1 MSWRGLACK
10 PTITLTTCP
19 VVAFDDT
26 GIDRLTDCGGRSA
39 RLHRHFRAADDLCG
53 DFHHASPF
61 PALDNLG
68 IMQVRRGEVLGC
80 GLGPTFAW
88 DVQDNL
94 WYPIH
99 MQQGVSLVWQL
110 ITGKKRHI
118 PTTNRVQALEEHV
131 GVLLVA
137 FPYHKGGHQAP
148 CWCESDPHP
157 GIALQREY
165 FLGHGQMRFFLTP
178 RVLPFE

>member
-1 MSWRGLACK
+1 M
-10 PTITLTTCP
+10 
-19 VVAFDDT
+19 
-26 GIDRLTDCGGRSA
+26 
-39 RLHRHFRAADDLCG
+39 
-53 DFHHASPF
+53 
-61 PALDNLG
+61 
-68 IMQVRRGEVLGC
+68 LGC

-118 PTTNRVQALEEHV
+118 PTADRMQALAQHV

-137 FPYHKGGHQAP
+137 FTDHKGGHQAP
-148 CWCESDPHP
+148 CRGKSDPHP

-165 FLGHGQMRFFLTP
+165 FLGHGQMRFFLTHKAP
-178 RVLPFE
+178 QFVHLALGDMQGIEQRGRHGPTMAPSAI